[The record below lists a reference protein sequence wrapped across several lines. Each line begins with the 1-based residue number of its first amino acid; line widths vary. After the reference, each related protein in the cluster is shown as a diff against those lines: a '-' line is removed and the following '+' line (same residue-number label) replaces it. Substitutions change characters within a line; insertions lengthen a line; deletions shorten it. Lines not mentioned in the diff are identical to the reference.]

1 MLKCRNGAGVLF
13 MVEMALSN
21 IYIYRERESE
31 RERQRERERER
42 DREREREKVRA
53 SWLQPRLAWSLQF
66 SCVYLWSAAI

>member
-31 RERQRERERER
+31 RERNGWV
-42 DREREREKVRA
+42 DRR
-53 SWLQPRLAWSLQF
+53 
-66 SCVYLWSAAI
+66 YGY